1 MKRRN
6 VESSIGKLRRAAK
19 RSKVNNDGSS
29 PFSVFVNFKFLL
41 VWILVIILDFIS
53 EFRFELLYPFWAF
66 FSHINDSLKFR
77 GFSYVFFY
85 ILITLIIDMLCYHF
99 IPSDWL
105 FFVSSTYIWFQF
117 IWYSERGLSLF
128 SILVWI
134 SSIYMEAFIRLKQFK
149 LSSLQFEICRPF
161 AAHGIGYPVLSLS
174 NSLKTYVLFR
184 LSQQK
189 KRIVT
194 KENEFLYSLLQKAL
208 YHPAPMIV
216 NNHTKQK
223 IANDNHCA
231 TGWTSILDCHSMVS
245 SLFNHSQDSRN
256 LDNSNSGSIEEN
268 DILLLSSSLS
278 SLSSSTLRNSSL
290 SPASASSIS
299 FAQSNKNVGNNASTL
314 NITSLNNQIDNRNPP
329 NITTNS
335 SISAKAIVSYKNI
348 NADCKNLSGN
358 DSRIDEIRTNS
369 NFFTNLA
376 SFRNKIKLFFHRLE
390 VKNNSSKKQSKFLK
404 LLRIFY
410 QPIYFFLILPKVLAL
425 QCLKFFKNISPKQ
438 KRFFRSK
445 GVPSNILTESETQ
458 MSTPIKGQVI
468 LQTNTEGSSKDS
480 TEHFKNDLKSSSLE
494 SLDSS
499 HQNGISHW
507 KMNHSQQNSS
517 KNNTE
522 IMNLNEQKNYTISD
536 CQLSHS
542 SSSTSSSSSSL
553 KISDNDDEVIQD
565 INYENSLPNGSINK
579 KVPMGNVKET
589 LVALKNK
596 FELNN
601 HINHCDF
608 SNAINQTGDDLTK
621 TSSLDDLDTVS
632 AQKIHSENH
641 AKSKNQISRNKN
653 KSNKNQK
660 ANMIEVLKDKENLI
674 WKVESDNKKLK
685 SDLQAIRQC
694 ECDLRKQLEAF
705 QVDEKTMKN
714 SIKNYQAEIEN
725 LQKKIQN
732 YSNSKQQD
740 RQTIQKLEK
749 QLDQEKKKSKT
760 SSDLQAQSERKAR
773 MAEEAAA
780 RVSAQAAINR
790 NFCSSQNCRIKQK
803 EYQKELAAIR
813 KEFQA
818 KDEQIKMKEMML
830 NEYTEIKNKGNALM
844 QTLAILHEKNSQL
857 EESLKVEKIVKMEL
871 YLALEEAKVQINKQR
886 IISMDLEKEVREL
899 KLKLFRNSSQLSLIT
914 PGSGINLNGFD
925 PVASPTLSSNDI
937 DLVNRCFSSCS
948 PKNVT
953 TPSSLQTSNGTPPL
967 IGANTG
973 LGHSLMFDAAT
984 RSFTEQLQSSHLT
997 NSCINNGT
1005 NLSAD
1010 NNNQKHDNNHLSSN
1024 NDFLISSMMQDFAAP
1039 SSSLD
1044 HCLNHWTSLSSFT
1057 TNTTTLTSSSPMTTS
1072 ISNTSGFLTSISK
1085 NGLLS
1090 PRLSPESNFEDL
1102 IKENGNFL
1110 Q

>member
-1 MKRRN
+1 
-6 VESSIGKLRRAAK
+6 
-19 RSKVNNDGSS
+19 
-29 PFSVFVNFKFLL
+29 
-41 VWILVIILDFIS
+41 
-53 EFRFELLYPFWAF
+53 
-66 FSHINDSLKFR
+66 
-77 GFSYVFFY
+77 
-85 ILITLIIDMLCYHF
+85 
-99 IPSDWL
+99 
-105 FFVSSTYIWFQF
+105 
-117 IWYSERGLSLF
+117 
-128 SILVWI
+128 
-134 SSIYMEAFIRLKQFK
+134 
-149 LSSLQFEICRPF
+149 
-161 AAHGIGYPVLSLS
+161 
-174 NSLKTYVLFR
+174 
-184 LSQQK
+184 
-189 KRIVT
+189 
-194 KENEFLYSLLQKAL
+194 
-208 YHPAPMIV
+208 
-216 NNHTKQK
+216 
-223 IANDNHCA
+223 
-231 TGWTSILDCHSMVS
+231 
-245 SLFNHSQDSRN
+245 
-256 LDNSNSGSIEEN
+256 
-268 DILLLSSSLS
+268 
-278 SLSSSTLRNSSL
+278 
-290 SPASASSIS
+290 
-299 FAQSNKNVGNNASTL
+299 
-314 NITSLNNQIDNRNPP
+314 
-329 NITTNS
+329 
-335 SISAKAIVSYKNI
+335 
-348 NADCKNLSGN
+348 
-358 DSRIDEIRTNS
+358 
-369 NFFTNLA
+369 
-376 SFRNKIKLFFHRLE
+376 
-390 VKNNSSKKQSKFLK
+390 
-404 LLRIFY
+404 
-410 QPIYFFLILPKVLAL
+410 
-425 QCLKFFKNISPKQ
+425 
-438 KRFFRSK
+438 
-445 GVPSNILTESETQ
+445 
-458 MSTPIKGQVI
+458 
-468 LQTNTEGSSKDS
+468 
-480 TEHFKNDLKSSSLE
+480 
-494 SLDSS
+494 
-499 HQNGISHW
+499 
-507 KMNHSQQNSS
+507 
-517 KNNTE
+517 
-522 IMNLNEQKNYTISD
+522 MNLNEQKNYTISD

-818 KDEQIKMKEMML
+818 KDEQIKMKEMVCVLPTLIFSLIWMFLIFFLQML

-886 IISMDLEKEVREL
+886 S
-899 KLKLFRNSSQLSLIT
+899 T
-914 PGSGINLNGFD
+914 
-925 PVASPTLSSNDI
+925 
-937 DLVNRCFSSCS
+937 
-948 PKNVT
+948 
-953 TPSSLQTSNGTPPL
+953 
-967 IGANTG
+967 
-973 LGHSLMFDAAT
+973 
-984 RSFTEQLQSSHLT
+984 
-997 NSCINNGT
+997 
-1005 NLSAD
+1005 
-1010 NNNQKHDNNHLSSN
+1010 
-1024 NDFLISSMMQDFAAP
+1024 
-1039 SSSLD
+1039 
-1044 HCLNHWTSLSSFT
+1044 
-1057 TNTTTLTSSSPMTTS
+1057 
-1072 ISNTSGFLTSISK
+1072 
-1085 NGLLS
+1085 
-1090 PRLSPESNFEDL
+1090 
-1102 IKENGNFL
+1102 
-1110 Q
+1110 